1 VFSHNCGWCAFY
13 QPFRPGS
20 RRSAYAKTMMS
31 SARFAIA
38 VFAVFA
44 PVFVLAQA
52 VVPLR
57 AEDTEH
63 PAAAAVQ
70 HACLNQKERRA
81 EAETGKLVRLAAA
94 MRTARGRMPGTV
106 VRARLCHGQDGLVYV
121 LTVLARDG
129 RVAQITVDAVKGSL
143 VGGL

>member
-1 VFSHNCGWCAFY
+1 VFSRNCGWRALY

-20 RRSAYAKTMMS
+20 RHSAYDTMMTS
-31 SARFAIA
+31 SVRLAISALA
-38 VFAVFA
+38 VFA
-44 PVFVLAQA
+44 LALA

-57 AEDTEH
+57 AEDAEH
-63 PAAAAVQ
+63 PAPAAAER
-70 HACLNQKERRA
+70 ACLNQKERKA
-81 EAETGKLVRLAAA
+81 EAEAGKLVRLDAA

-129 RVAQITVDAVKGSL
+129 KVAQIAVDAVKGSL